1 MKLLCQHFNVEYF
14 NPSRTQI
21 SEIVNYLCKKD
32 QMSAYKFRVLID
44 TAGNE
49 DVFRDIVI
57 NPKSNFESFYHAI
70 ISAFDFS
77 GDQLASFYLSNDD
90 WDKGQEITLMDMGLA
105 NEVDAVL
112 LMSETKIGKMVTEKG
127 QKLILVYDFLRMWC
141 FLIEFLAE
149 VDEEVETPEMLL
161 AVGIAPL
168 EDSKE
173 MDMNAMMGMHFNP
186 ELGDN
191 IDDIF
196 ADYDEE
202 EDDDLDVGNYEQ
214 YDDYDY

>member
-1 MKLLCQHFNVEYF
+1 
-14 NPSRTQI
+14 
-21 SEIVNYLCKKD
+21 
-32 QMSAYKFRVLID
+32 MSAYKFRVLID
-44 TAGNE
+44 TTGNE

-127 QKLILVYDFLRMWC
+127 QKRILVYDFLRMWC

-149 VDEEVETPEMLL
+149 VDEEVDTPEMLL

-173 MDMNAMMGMHFNP
+173 MDMNAMMGMDFNP

>member
-1 MKLLCQHFNVEYF
+1 
-14 NPSRTQI
+14 
-21 SEIVNYLCKKD
+21 
-32 QMSAYKFRVLID
+32 
-44 TAGNE
+44 
-49 DVFRDIVI
+49 
-57 NPKSNFESFYHAI
+57 
-70 ISAFDFS
+70 
-77 GDQLASFYLSNDD
+77 
-90 WDKGQEITLMDMGLA
+90 
-105 NEVDAVL
+105 
-112 LMSETKIGKMVTEKG
+112 
-127 QKLILVYDFLRMWC
+127 MWC